1 VAIRICVAVRETT
14 NEGALRAARRASEWA
29 DLVEIRA
36 DFIRDPDVKHLIG
49 NRPCPIL
56 FTLRSRREG
65 GDYRGREQDR
75 IDTLIEAAKHGAD
88 WIDVEYSASW
98 QAVLNVVERNR
109 VILSYHNFD
118 ETPAS
123 LAPKV
128 DEMARAG
135 AGIIKIATKANRLSD
150 NLTIASALARA
161 ASHKA
166 DLCGLAMG
174 PRGIPSRILGAAWGS
189 WMTFASLPGG
199 EPTADG
205 QVPADELAHLFRVR
219 KINPHTRVYG
229 VLGNPLSHSLSPR
242 LHNSVFAACGRDAVY
257 VPLEAS
263 DVDDFALFCREV
275 RLEGASVTIPFKE
288 SMRARAATLSA
299 EADRTGAVNT
309 LVRREGA
316 WHGENTDIE
325 GFLLPLRRRTDPAG
339 LRAVVLGAGG
349 AARAVVYGLASQ
361 GAEVCVVARNASK
374 AELIA
379 SQFGTAHASWNDL
392 KSLRWDLLVNATPVG
407 TYPNDEESPV
417 PGDWLSGEW
426 VYDLVYNPKET
437 RLLREASR
445 RGCKVIHGSE
455 MLLAQ
460 AIGQQ
465 SLWFGTPPPENV
477 MQDAL
482 DEALSVRRN
491 GPDDR
496 REPPVRRGAASKVPG
511 K

>member
-1 VAIRICVAVRETT
+1 
-14 NEGALRAARRASEWA
+14 LRATRCASEWA

-36 DFIRDPDVKHLIG
+36 DFIRDLDVKHLIG

-56 FTLRSRREG
+56 FTLRSRQEG
-65 GDYRGREQDR
+65 GDYRGSEQDR

-98 QAVLNVVERNR
+98 QAVLNVVERSR

-123 LAPKV
+123 LVSKV

-135 AGIIKIATKANRLSD
+135 AGIIKVATKANRLSD
-150 NLTIASALARA
+150 NLTVASALARA
-161 ASHKA
+161 VSQKT
-166 DLCGLAMG
+166 DLCALAMG
-174 PRGIPSRILGAAWGS
+174 PRGIPSRVLGAAWGS

-219 KINPHTRVYG
+219 KVNPQTRVYG
-229 VLGNPLSHSLSPR
+229 VLGNPLSHSFSPR

-257 VPLEAS
+257 IPLEAH
-263 DVDDFALFCREV
+263 DVDDFALFCRGV
-275 RLEGASVTIPFKE
+275 RLEGTSVTIPFKE
-288 SMRARAATLSA
+288 SVCELASTLSVEA
-299 EADRTGAVNT
+299 ERSGAVNT
-309 LVRREGA
+309 LVRTEGA

-325 GFLLPLRRRTDPAG
+325 GFLTPLRRRTDPAG

-361 GAEVCVVARNASK
+361 GAEVCVVARNRSK

-379 SQFGTAHASWNDL
+379 VQFGTAHASWDDL

-407 TYPNDEESPV
+407 MYPNAEESPV
-417 PGDWLSGEW
+417 PGDWLNGEW

-445 RGCKVIHGSE
+445 RGCRIIHGSE

-465 SLWFGTPPPENV
+465 SLWFGAPPPENV
-477 MQDAL
+477 MQVAL
-482 DEALSVRRN
+482 DEALSMRRN
-491 GPDDR
+491 RPDGR
-496 REPPVRRGAASKVPG
+496 REPPVRRGAGNAAPG
-511 K
+511 R